1 MIDLTHSRIRHT
13 CHCSSPLSTLST
25 LIPLSPL
32 RPLIPLITTMD
43 DPKESDDPKVFANPK
58 VISNE
63 GTHVIIQKSTVPRPS
78 SMVLLTFRFTRK
90 LNPFIHLWSSFSKGG
105 LRWYWFQLEL
115 WSSLKSGI
123 WFKKGA
129 KVTDAKQQIKQNFV
143 ESQ

>member
-43 DPKESDDPKVFANPK
+43 DPKESDDPKVFADPK

-63 GTHVIIQKSTVPRPS
+63 GAHLIIHVH
-78 SMVLLTFRFTRK
+78 L
-90 LNPFIHLWSSFSKGG
+90 LWSC
-105 LRWYWFQLEL
+105 
-115 WSSLKSGI
+115 
-123 WFKKGA
+123 
-129 KVTDAKQQIKQNFV
+129 
-143 ESQ
+143 